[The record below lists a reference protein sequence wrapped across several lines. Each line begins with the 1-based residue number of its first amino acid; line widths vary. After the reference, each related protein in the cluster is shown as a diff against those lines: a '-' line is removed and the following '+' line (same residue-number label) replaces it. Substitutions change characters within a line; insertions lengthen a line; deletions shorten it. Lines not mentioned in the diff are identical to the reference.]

1 MRVILSIPYARR
13 DSTESRPQPVNS
25 CSQRRLWID
34 TRNDACS
41 VHHITVHSCRG
52 ARHGQDQHRSRRSP
66 DPGGTSAVQVPVEAG
81 AHPSAAHRATQER
94 PTARLAVAPRPGEMG
109 RRSRRAATPPTV
121 IVVDTTVWI
130 DFLEARG
137 TAFDRHL
144 TELVETDAPIA
155 LVDIVYREV
164 LQGIGGEHA
173 YRRTRASV
181 LAHPDFR
188 PRGVESVDTAVNLYG
203 TA

>member
-34 TRNDACS
+34 TPNDACS
-41 VHHITVHSCRG
+41 VHHITVHSCRR
-52 ARHGQDQHRSRRSP
+52 AP

-81 AHPSAAHRATQER
+81 ARPSGAHRATQER

-155 LVDIVYREV
+155 LVDIVYCEV
-164 LQGIGGEHA
+164 LQGIRDEDA
-173 YRRTRASV
+173 YQRTRVSL
-181 LAHPDFR
+181 LAHPIFR
-188 PRGVESVDTAVNLYG
+188 PRSLETFETAANLYR
-203 TA
+203 TARRRR